1 MYIRGLISR
10 NSTELAEAVPIDL
23 SRCTQQVSQKSK
35 SLSGPFSTSILVYAR
50 GKDSDDNAR
59 MCMLL
64 SAYAA
69 C

>member
-23 SRCTQQVSQKSK
+23 SRCTQQVSKKSK